1 MRRGDWQGEKCDFR
15 FCLDCRWP
23 YLQAMLMAVRQG
35 LRYLQKQPRADYEFL
50 AVRVLIIVIARIAR
64 LNS

>member
-1 MRRGDWQGEKCDFR
+1 
-15 FCLDCRWP
+15 
-23 YLQAMLMAVRQG
+23 MAVRQG